1 MCGRVSM
8 SQPVSVVRKY
18 IQKTFD
24 IEDLPDTIRLPRYNM
39 APGQTLVTVL
49 SDGKRHRIGEI
60 KWGFVPPFAKDE
72 KIGYSMI
79 NAKSETLAEKPSY
92 KESFRSRRCVVLADG
107 FYEWKTDGKAKQP
120 YRFHLGEGTL
130 FALAGLWTQKTRE
143 DDTKLF
149 TCTIVT
155 TSANADMEDIH
166 DRMPVIL
173 EGEAL
178 AKWLDVRLTDLTA
191 LQAILRPF
199 PAGRLIRYPVS
210 DLVNKPQNESPD
222 CVKPLE

>member
-8 SQPVSVVRKY
+8 SQPKSVVRQY
-18 IQKTFD
+18 LQKTFD
-24 IEDLPDTIRLPRYNM
+24 IDDLPDTIRLPRYNM

-49 SDGKRHRIGEI
+49 NDGKKHRVGEI

-92 KESFRSRRCVVLADG
+92 KDSFRSRRCVVLADG
-107 FYEWKTDGKAKQP
+107 FYEWKTVGTSKQP
-120 YRFHLGEGTL
+120 YRFTMGEGTL
-130 FALAGLWTQKTRE
+130 FALAGLWTQYVKE
-143 DDTKLF
+143 DGSKLF

-155 TSANADMEDIH
+155 TQASEDIADLH

-173 EGEAL
+173 EGEDL
-178 AKWLDVRLTDLTA
+178 ATWLNPSATDLQA
-191 LQAILRPF
+191 LTKILKPLQT
-199 PAGRLIRYPVS
+199 GRLVRYPVS
-210 DLVNKPQNESPD
+210 DLVNKPQNETPD
-222 CVKPLE
+222 CIRPLE